1 MSLINKMLRDRAKHG
16 KGKPGDAADI
26 TPAKDNPERGRRIV
40 VIVVILLFALGS
52 LWALRSLFSG
62 AEAPQ
67 VAQAPAPTPPPA
79 AAPATQ
85 APAPVV
91 PAAAAPAPSAT
102 LGQVAVKAPAHK
114 TTHRV
119 AGARVAQGGRESTL
133 LGAGAGT
140 TSRGGVTLM
149 FDHPVNWSLNNQAG
163 GDRVELDVQGVQK
176 MGGFPRN
183 LPLPPGVTAI
193 HAGITAPDTLNLGFE
208 VQPGMQAY
216 TAPGTGPASVL
227 NVYFRRAGEETPAVA
242 AAPAAAGEATEAPA
256 TAVAGG
262 DAYTGALA
270 ALNAGEGAKAVVL
283 LQQSLSENPDNADA
297 RETLAVL
304 EARLG
309 TGTQAEQLLADG
321 LKRGGP
327 GRARLAMVYAT
338 LLYDRGDTDSAID
351 LLKTNAPPMDSD
363 PNYFALLAAFEDR
376 SGKPQDTAKLYRELV
391 QANPANGEWW
401 MGLGIALDQSGT
413 PDDAR
418 SAYAHALAAGHL
430 SAESKRYVQD
440 RLNALKH

>member
-16 KGKPGDAADI
+16 KGKHEETRDI
-26 TPAKDNPERGRRIV
+26 VPARENPERGRRIV
-40 VIVVILLFALGS
+40 VVVIILLLGVGI
-52 LWALRSLFSG
+52 LWGLRSLFSG
-62 AEAPQ
+62 VETQP
-67 VAQAPAPTPPPA
+67 VAQTPTPAPA
-79 AAPATQ
+79 AAPAASTKPA
-85 APAPVV
+85 APA
-91 PAAAAPAPSAT
+91 AAPAAPAPS
-102 LGQVAVKAPAHK
+102 LGQVAVNQPVHK
-114 TTHRV
+114 VSHRTGG
-119 AGARVAQGGRESTL
+119 AGVVSRGRESAL

-149 FDHPVNWSLNNQAG
+149 FDHPVSWSLNNQAG
-163 GDRVELDVQGVQK
+163 AGRVELNVLGVRK
-176 MGGFPRN
+176 MGTFPRN
-183 LPLPPGVTAI
+183 LPLPPGVNAI
-193 HAGITAPDTLNLGFE
+193 HAGIRGSDTLDLGFD
-208 VQPGMQAY
+208 VQPGTQVY

-227 NVYFRRAGEETPAVA
+227 NIYFRKAGEDLPALA
-242 AAPAAAGEATEAPA
+242 ASTAAGGESAEAPAAP
-256 TAVAGG
+256 VAGG
-262 DAYTGALA
+262 DSYSSALA

-321 LKRGGP
+321 LKRGGTGKP
-327 GRARLAMVYAT
+327 RLAMVYAT
-338 LLYDRGDTDSAID
+338 LLYDRGDTDTAID
-351 LLKTNAPPMDSD
+351 VLKTNEPALDSD

-413 PDDAR
+413 PDEAR
-418 SAYAHALAAGHL
+418 SAYAHALEAGHL
-430 SAESKRYVQD
+430 SAESKAYVQQ
-440 RLNALKH
+440 RLSALKH

>member
-16 KGKPGDAADI
+16 KGKPGGSPDI
-26 TPAKDNPERGRRIV
+26 TPAAENPERGRRTV
-40 VIVVILLFALGS
+40 VIVIILLFALGC
-52 LWALRSLFSG
+52 LWALRTLFHG

-67 VAQAPAPTPPPA
+67 VAQAPAPVPVAATAAKPAAPAPVAVTKAVVVA
-79 AAPATQ
+79 AAPAH
-85 APAPVV
+85 
-91 PAAAAPAPSAT
+91 
-102 LGQVAVKAPAHK
+102 KPAHRMAGI
-114 TTHRV
+114 H
-119 AGARVAQGGRESTL
+119 GARNERESAL
-133 LGAGAGT
+133 LGAGSGT

-149 FDHPVNWSLNNQAG
+149 FDHPVNWRLNNQAG
-163 GDRVELDVQGVQK
+163 SDRIALDVEGVRK
-176 MGGFPRN
+176 MGTFPRN
-183 LPLPPGVTAI
+183 LPLPPGVNAI
-193 HAGITAPDTLNLGFE
+193 HAGITAPDTLNLGFD

-216 TAPGTGPASVL
+216 TAPGAGPASVL
-227 NVYFRRAGEETPAVA
+227 NIYFRRAGEESPTPSASGALVVSGAPAETPA
-242 AAPAAAGEATEAPA
+242 AP
-256 TAVAGG
+256 VAGG

-283 LQQSLSENPDNADA
+283 LQQSLSEDPDNADA

-327 GRARLAMVYAT
+327 GRPRLAMVYAT
-338 LLYDRGDTDSAID
+338 LLYDRGDTDAAID
-351 LLKTNAPPMDSD
+351 LLKANAPAMDSD

-413 PDDAR
+413 PDEAR

-430 SAESKRYVQD
+430 SAESQRYVQD

>member
-16 KGKPGDAADI
+16 KGKPGDADI
-26 TPAKDNPERGRRIV
+26 TPARDNPERGRRTVIIV
-40 VIVVILLFALGS
+40 IILLFALGA

-67 VAQAPAPTPPPA
+67 VAQVTPAPAPIASTTTAPTVTP
-79 AAPATQ
+79 
-85 APAPVV
+85 VS
-91 PAAAAPAPSAT
+91 AAPAPAPAGTSEN
-102 LGQVAVKAPAHK
+102 VAVKAPVHK
-114 TTHRV
+114 ASHRV
-119 AGARVAQGGRESTL
+119 IGNRVAQSGRESTL

-149 FDHPVNWSLNNQAG
+149 FDHPVNWRLNNQPG
-163 GDRVELDVQGVQK
+163 GDHVVLDVQGVQK
-176 MGGFPRN
+176 MGAFPRN

-208 VQPGMQAY
+208 VEPGMQAY

-227 NVYFRRAGEETPAVA
+227 NIYFRRAGEEAPAVA
-242 AAPAAAGEATEAPA
+242 AAPAATGGPTEATAVP
-256 TAVAGG
+256 VAGG
-262 DAYTGALA
+262 DVYTSALA

-309 TGTQAEQLLADG
+309 TSTQAEQLLADG
-321 LKRGGP
+321 LKRGGGGKP
-327 GRARLAMVYAT
+327 RLAMVYAT
-338 LLYDRGDTDSAID
+338 LLYDRGDTDTAID
-351 LLKTNAPPMDSD
+351 VLKANAPPMDSD

-430 SAESKRYVQD
+430 SAESKHYVQD